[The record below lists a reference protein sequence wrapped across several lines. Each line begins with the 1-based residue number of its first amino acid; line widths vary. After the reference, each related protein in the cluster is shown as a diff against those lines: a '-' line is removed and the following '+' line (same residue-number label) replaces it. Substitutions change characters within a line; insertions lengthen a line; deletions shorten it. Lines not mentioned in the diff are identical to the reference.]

1 LYAEGD
7 PESAMV
13 ISRRDASSPVPDVPQ
28 GADVFAAPP
37 DRDNGTHEA
46 AISRGKSAARAPPPT
61 LRVVGELDAH
71 GRHFLIVEANGS
83 VDAPAIPQPEAAPEA
98 DDARPEAVR
107 ACSMP
112 ELLTQREL
120 QVAALVSIG
129 HLNKQIAVV
138 LKISEYTVS
147 THIRRIFS
155 KLSISRR
162 STLASMYAVSVS
174 PRAAPAQA
182 AAAPAKRDRGSR

>member
-13 ISRRDASSPVPDVPQ
+13 ISRRDASSPVPDVAQ
-28 GADVFAAPP
+28 GADAFAAPP

-83 VDAPAIPQPEAAPEA
+83 VDAPAIPQPEA

-129 HLNKQIAVV
+129 HLNKQIAVL

-174 PRAAPAQA
+174 PRVAPAQA
-182 AAAPAKRDRGSR
+182 GAPPAKRARGSR